1 MDNTYIKT
9 HDYTARIIMLGDC
22 CVGKTSFTYKIN
34 NKNNLNFV
42 YDPTIGV
49 DYSSKMIHL
58 KDDTTVK
65 CQIWD
70 TAGQI
75 KFISIIRTYF
85 KNISG
90 IIVLFDLSKRK
101 TFENL
106 KIWFREI
113 KENKNNYP
121 ISVMIIGNKLDIKN
135 RQISIDEARRFAEEN
150 NAMYMEMSVK
160 TGKNVDKVLKLL
172 CEDIYKHKETNR
184 GFKKIEGIKIT
195 QKKKVND
202 KLDCC
207 CCF

>member
-1 MDNTYIKT
+1 MDNTFIKT
-9 HDYTARIIMLGDC
+9 HDYTARIVMLGDC

-34 NKNNLNFV
+34 DKYKFNNV
-42 YDPTIGV
+42 YDPTVGV
-49 DYSSKMIHL
+49 DYTSKMIHL

-70 TAGQI
+70 TAGQR
-75 KFISIIRTYF
+75 KFMSIIRSYF
-85 KNISG
+85 KNITG
-90 IIVLFDLSKRK
+90 IVVLFDLSKRQ

-106 KIWFREI
+106 KLWFLEI
-113 KENKNNYP
+113 KENQNNYP
-121 ISVMIIGNKLDIKN
+121 ISVMLLGNKLDIKN
-135 RQISIDEARRFAEEN
+135 RKISIDEARNFAEEN

-160 TGKNVDKVLKLL
+160 TGKNVDNVLKIM

-195 QKKKVND
+195 GRKKEKDN
-202 KLDCC
+202 LECC